1 MSRCFPFPPP
11 GYEKKPRS
19 SEQGDILAKEK
30 HREKKHKKEKKDK
43 EKREGKE
50 RKDKDRSRDKH
61 KEKRDKKEKHKDKKK
76 DKDKNKTS
84 EVRRKTEHLS
94 EARHEDILGF
104 DKQKAEEINDS
115 KFKEEF
121 GRRIRDDEQEA
132 ANLMVKDLS
141 STTHKRVE
149 NISCSTGTGK
159 ENSTGNKVV
168 ADVTGTV
175 QRRNEK
181 LTPPF
186 KKQTEG
192 FGIAVNSQKQ
202 KVPNSE
208 KALQFNSSEQGRKEI
223 LTPQMQKRIESMGTA
238 TTMEKQRAAS
248 NEKIGAFTSA
258 EQKRNHAT
266 GHPMDKVPILYE
278 ELRAYSLSIQCA
290 KGKSGP
296 VINMVSNSIRSTTKR
311 NDGIEQST
319 RSLTSSVPRKFE
331 DMGAAPATEKERS
344 SFPNITR
351 TEQRTEGLPMGKS
364 TEKKAE
370 GMEKTKEKKSEDEKK
385 EGHKKRKEKDKDRHK
400 EKKKEEKKRE
410 KEDKHKKH
418 DKLKESEIK
427 DQIGSLNNKTLGPR
441 VETINTITAD
451 GINKKRKEFERNG
464 FLHEPQ
470 IDGRPNKL
478 QRTSASSNST
488 VENGRPLELIPN
500 TKLEAINHF
509 KNERGLDNNGN
520 HLNGKVKIQP
530 SDVCRPPIVPPP
542 ITVDSSKKD
551 QIPSIKPHPD
561 TKYLSTIYSVPKMV
575 ELMESDEQDWLFSSE
590 SPRSSTKLKADGAT
604 PQVWA
609 KGQQIEAADIF
620 ALPYVI
626 PY

>member
-1 MSRCFPFPPP
+1 MRRSR
-11 GYEKKPRS
+11 GAVNKGIYLQRRNTEKKSIRRRRRT
-19 SEQGDILAKEK
+19 K
-30 HREKKHKKEKKDK
+30 KKEKV
-43 EKREGKE
+43 
-50 RKDKDRSRDKH
+50 
-61 KEKRDKKEKHKDKKK
+61 KKGR
-76 DKDKNKTS
+76 T
-84 EVRRKTEHLS
+84 KTE
-94 EARHEDILGF
+94 A
-104 DKQKAEEINDS
+104 EINT
-115 KFKEEF
+115 
-121 GRRIRDDEQEA
+121 R
-132 ANLMVKDLS
+132 
-141 STTHKRVE
+141 
-149 NISCSTGTGK
+149 
-159 ENSTGNKVV
+159 
-168 ADVTGTV
+168 
-175 QRRNEK
+175 
-181 LTPPF
+181 
-186 KKQTEG
+186 
-192 FGIAVNSQKQ
+192 
-202 KVPNSE
+202 
-208 KALQFNSSEQGRKEI
+208 RKEI
-223 LTPQMQKRIESMGTA
+223 KKKSTKTRKRTKTRIKHQRFEEKLSIYLRLAMKIYLDLTSRRLRKLMIPNLRRSLEEGSEMMNKRQQISWSKIYPLQLIKESRTLAVQLVQGKKILQAIKWLQMSLVQYKEGMKNSHPLLRN
-238 TTMEKQRAAS
+238 KQRALGLQLIHRSKKFQIA
-248 NEKIGAFTSA
+248 
-258 EQKRNHAT
+258 KRLCNSILQSKEERRFSPHKCRKELRVWALQLLWRSKELQVMRRLELLLLQSKKET
-266 GHPMDKVPILYE
+266 MLQVTPWIKFPFLYE